1 MDELRQNIED
11 IHLYKIGGI
20 ELDIIFTIF
29 ITYCISENYHKDF
42 YTTLLY
48 VIIISIAVHRIFRIN
63 TTLNKYIFGKV

>member
-29 ITYCISENYHKDF
+29 ITYWISENYHKDF